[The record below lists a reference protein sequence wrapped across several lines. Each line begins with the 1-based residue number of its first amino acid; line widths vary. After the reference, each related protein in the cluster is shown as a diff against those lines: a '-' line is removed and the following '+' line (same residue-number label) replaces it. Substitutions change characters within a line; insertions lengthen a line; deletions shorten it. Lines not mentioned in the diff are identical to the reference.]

1 MRQMITE
8 DVMRD
13 VVNLIKGYFN
23 NKKSNSKKK
32 KANNSKS
39 NDYSSKSSN
48 GKSGKSHDRSSYRS
62 KKLKGGGRTYYNFD
76 DYQRQNMKTSKS
88 DAAQISNEIDM
99 DRTNISD
106 LARKVFPNHT
116 NNGAQ
121 SQLRKVL
128 RGERPMTARV
138 AHKISSEIATGGVAV
153 K

>member
-23 NKKSNSKKK
+23 DKKSNSEKK
-32 KANNSKS
+32 KAKNSKS

-48 GKSGKSHDRSSYRS
+48 GKRGKSHNRPSYRS

-99 DRTNISD
+99 DRTNI
-106 LARKVFPNHT
+106 
-116 NNGAQ
+116 
-121 SQLRKVL
+121 
-128 RGERPMTARV
+128 
-138 AHKISSEIATGGVAV
+138 
-153 K
+153 